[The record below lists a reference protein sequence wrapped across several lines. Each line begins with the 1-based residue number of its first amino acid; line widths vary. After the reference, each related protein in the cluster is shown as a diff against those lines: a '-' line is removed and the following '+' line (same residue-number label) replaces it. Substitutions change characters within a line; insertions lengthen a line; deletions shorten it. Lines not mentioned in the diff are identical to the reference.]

1 MNATT
6 NNSATSATSA
16 NLPLN
21 IIANNAKAQAKA
33 DAKTKKDAERK
44 AIKAVKRDI
53 TAQCKALQVIHNSY
67 YAMIRTALEVA
78 DYEANNYDNFTQ
90 EEQKRLAGYLRL
102 LCDICTAKGLPT
114 RQQVANALNKY
125 VTYSHNGQ
133 AVRRIKKAKGVYIF
147 ENYEAYGFALI
158 REAFTNYIAGREA
171 KNIEALGS
179 YFTAN
184 LEPIEEAQALEI
196 IAQEEQEREQAK
208 AKAEQEAQAL
218 KRDAERWRKAQAKAD
233 EQAKAEA
240 QAKRAKQAE
249 KRASK

>member
-6 NNSATSATSA
+6 NKPATSATNAS
-16 NLPLN
+16 LPLN
-21 IIANNAKAQAKA
+21 VVANNAKAEAKAQAKEQRKQENA
-33 DAKTKKDAERK
+33 QRQKAKKVTAHLCKELAK
-44 AIKAVKRDI
+44 A
-53 TAQCKALQVIHNSY
+53 HNTFF
-67 YAMIRTALEVA
+67 AMIRTALEVA
-78 DYEANNYDNFTQ
+78 DYEVNDYTNFTKD
-90 EEQKRLAGYLRL
+90 EQKAVASMLRL
-102 LCDICTAKGLPT
+102 LCGICTERGLPT

>member
-1 MNATT
+1 MNATK
-6 NNSATSATSA
+6 NNQQTSAKSA

-21 IIANNAKAQAKA
+21 VVANNAKADARAKRE
-33 DAKTKKDAERK
+33 AERK
-44 AIKAVKRDI
+44 AIQAARRDI
-53 TAQCKALQVIHNSY
+53 TLQCKALQVIHNSFF
-67 YAMIRTALEVA
+67 AMIRTALEVA
-78 DYEANNYDNFTQ
+78 DYEANSYDNFTQ

-102 LCDICTAKGLPT
+102 LCNICTEKGLPT

-133 AVRRIKKAKGVYIF
+133 AVRRIKKAKGVYMF

-171 KNIEALGS
+171 KNIEALGT

-240 QAKRAKQAE
+240 QAKRAKQAV
-249 KRASK
+249 KRASR